1 MPFEENG
8 MGLIARSFDI
18 LYRGGP
24 VMIPLMLCSI
34 VSVAVMLE
42 RFLALRRAGGDTE
55 TLMDGVKGR
64 LMVGDVD
71 GAIGLCE
78 STGGP
83 IASVLASGLRH
94 RDLSEREMERRME
107 ETALAEI
114 PSLQRRLSWLDTII
128 TVAPLLG
135 LLGTVTGMIS
145 AFQVIGRSGAS
156 QPTAITGGVA
166 EALIATATGLTIA
179 IVTLVGYNYL
189 SDRVKAV
196 TAEMELRATQ
206 LLNLLSALRETS
218 PRG

>member
-1 MPFEENG
+1 
-8 MGLIARSFDI
+8 MGLIARSLDI

-24 VMIPLMLCSI
+24 VMVPLVLCSV

-42 RFLALRRAGGDTE
+42 RFVVLRRAGGNTE
-55 TLMDGVKGR
+55 RLMDEMKER
-64 LMVGDVD
+64 LSEKDFR
-71 GAIGLCE
+71 GAISLCE
-78 STGGP
+78 RTGGP
-83 IASVLASGLRH
+83 IAAVLATGLRH
-94 RDLSEREMERRME
+94 RDLPERELERRME
-107 ETALAEI
+107 ETALSEI
-114 PSLQRRLSWLDTII
+114 PELQRRLSWLDTII

-189 SDRVKAV
+189 GDRVKAI

-206 LLNLLSALRETS
+206 LLNLLSALREVS